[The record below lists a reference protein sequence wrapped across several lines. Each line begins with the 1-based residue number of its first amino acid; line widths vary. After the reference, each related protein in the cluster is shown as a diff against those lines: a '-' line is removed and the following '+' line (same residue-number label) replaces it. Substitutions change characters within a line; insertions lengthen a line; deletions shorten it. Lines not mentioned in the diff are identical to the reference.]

1 MAGNTPQNAPDRAGA
16 TKQGAVASSGLSGRT
31 DRTARNGE
39 APVIVPSETKPA
51 RSAPMSDAEFDAMY
65 RAIRA
70 ELVRAEKPLIDKS
83 WTTKNVRSVSVNG
96 EKMHEHR
103 AVMERMLGRRLP
115 DRPGARAGGDGVD

>member
-1 MAGNTPQNAPDRAGA
+1 MAGNAPQNAPDRAGA

-70 ELVRAEKPLIDKS
+70 ELVRAEKPLIDESKPVEVHVQKIRYHEIGGLTGNS
-83 WTTKNVRSVSVNG
+83 PVLLRHDKTTGRYK
-96 EKMHEHR
+96 ER
-103 AVMERMLGRRLP
+103 A
-115 DRPGARAGGDGVD
+115 A